1 MRRHTSFSQTQK
13 MALATFF
20 VIAAIALTAYSYRC
34 VTEKVCGSV
43 VIDKLVRSSVEI
55 TLPAGIVHA
64 EVVDTQAARE
74 LGLSERRGL
83 SEGTGMLF
91 VFEKEGRYGFWMKDM
106 QFPIDII
113 WISSSGLVVQ
123 IVEHARPE
131 DYPDTTYIN
140 TIAAAY
146 VLELREGDV
155 AQYGVKVGSRITI
168 GE

>member
-13 MALATFF
+13 MAIATFF
-20 VIAAIALTAYSYRC
+20 VVAVIALTAYSYRC

-43 VIDKLVRSSVEI
+43 IIDKLVRSSVDV
-55 TLPAGIVHA
+55 TLPKGVIRA

-83 SEGTGMLF
+83 SEGVGMLF

-106 QFPIDII
+106 QFPIDIV

-146 VLELREGDV
+146 VLEMREGDI
-155 AQYGVKVGSRITI
+155 ARYGIKVGSRVKI

>member
-1 MRRHTSFSQTQK
+1 
-13 MALATFF
+13 
-20 VIAAIALTAYSYRC
+20 
-34 VTEKVCGSV
+34 
-43 VIDKLVRSSVEI
+43 
-55 TLPAGIVHA
+55 
-64 EVVDTQAARE
+64 
-74 LGLSERRGL
+74 
-83 SEGTGMLF
+83 MLF

-106 QFPIDII
+106 QFPIDIV

-146 VLELREGDV
+146 VLELREGDI
-155 AQYGVKVGSRITI
+155 ARYGIKVGSRVKI